1 MAAEAAAVRNLD
13 DGGCLIPF
21 CQNPRPDSNRNTGIE
36 SNTLYCTI
44 VHKNKIMKG
53 PNYPGPDSN
62 RNTKRNIYDIYIYR
76 SRYIYATILPRFT
89 CTKLNK
95 DQEQR
100 NLIQNRQQYE
110 TINVMKTKFTDAM
123 LRCHFADPL
132 SKCSSEICRAHYTAA
147 QVQNLVKVCLVTR
160 K

>member
-1 MAAEAAAVRNLD
+1 MPKFSIE
-13 DGGCLIPF
+13 
-21 CQNPRPDSNRNTGIE
+21 TGIQAFKF
-36 SNTLYCTI
+36 NTLYFTL
-44 VHKNKIMKG
+44 VHKNKIVKG
-53 PNYPGPDSN
+53 PGPDSN